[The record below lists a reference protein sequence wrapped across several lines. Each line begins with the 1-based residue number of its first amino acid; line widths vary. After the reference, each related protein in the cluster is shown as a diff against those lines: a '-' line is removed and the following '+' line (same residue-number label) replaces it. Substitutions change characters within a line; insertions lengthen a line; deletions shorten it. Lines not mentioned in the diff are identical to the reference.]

1 VCQFHAEEVAYQHSE
16 TAMLVTMSPKTAIIT
31 ERKKTKALGHG
42 EE

>member
-16 TAMLVTMSPKTAIIT
+16 TATLVTMSPKTAITT
-31 ERKKTKALGHG
+31 ESKKTKTLGDG